1 MMADQMRLAFVHDW
15 LTVPGG
21 SERAL
26 EVMLGLYPQAALYAP
41 VFDRRNFED
50 SPIAER
56 GVQTSFIDRLPLSK
70 THHRWFMPLMPLA
83 VEQFDL
89 RGYDVVI
96 SGSHA
101 VAHGVLT
108 RPDQLHVNYVYSP
121 MRYAWHMYHAGLTD
135 ARIGKGLKTWLAR
148 PLLHYLRLWDLAA
161 AGRVDTFIASSQWIA
176 RAIWRAYRRES
187 TVIYPPV
194 RTHLFAP
201 AAKREDFY
209 VTVSRLV
216 PYKRVDLIVKA
227 FGKLGYPLVVVGDG
241 PEYPTLKKQAE
252 SNVQILKGQT
262 DEQVANLLGRA
273 KAFVYAAEEDFGLA
287 PVEAQAA
294 GCPVIAY
301 RKGGLVETVVEWQT
315 GIFYNQQS
323 AEALMAAVE
332 FFESGGRKFDERKIV
347 RNAQRFAVERFEKEF
362 SKLVERQWRQF
373 RLNDTTDN

>member
-1 MMADQMRLAFVHDW
+1 
-15 LTVPGG
+15 
-21 SERAL
+21 
-26 EVMLGLYPQAALYAP
+26 
-41 VFDRRNFED
+41 
-50 SPIAER
+50 
-56 GVQTSFIDRLPLSK
+56 
-70 THHRWFMPLMPLA
+70 
-83 VEQFDL
+83 
-89 RGYDVVI
+89 
-96 SGSHA
+96 
-101 VAHGVLT
+101 
-108 RPDQLHVNYVYSP
+108 
-121 MRYAWHMYHAGLTD
+121 
-135 ARIGKGLKTWLAR
+135 
-148 PLLHYLRLWDLAA
+148 
-161 AGRVDTFIASSQWIA
+161 
-176 RAIWRAYRRES
+176 
-187 TVIYPPV
+187 
-194 RTHLFAP
+194 
-201 AAKREDFY
+201 
-209 VTVSRLV
+209 V